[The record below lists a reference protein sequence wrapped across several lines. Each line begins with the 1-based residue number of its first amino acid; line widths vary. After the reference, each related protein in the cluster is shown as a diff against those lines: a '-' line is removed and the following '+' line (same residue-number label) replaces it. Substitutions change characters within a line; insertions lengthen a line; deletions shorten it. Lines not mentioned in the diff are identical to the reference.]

1 MLCSALLREL
11 QGLEIARATD
21 LRPEGCSS
29 IAKRLP
35 IALHCRGMNDLFRK
49 REEALMERIRE
60 LGDQARADLEEGRK
74 TLSQDEFKQFH
85 RRTVDALNKA
95 VEQIVGLSFE
105 RE

>member
-1 MLCSALLREL
+1 
-11 QGLEIARATD
+11 
-21 LRPEGCSS
+21 
-29 IAKRLP
+29 
-35 IALHCRGMNDLFRK
+35 
-49 REEALMERIRE
+49 MERIRE